1 MSTQP
6 KDEPGGVPP
15 GDNPNPETPEVT
27 ETPLSHP
34 GDIAPEDR
42 QPLYPTPPVPEPY
55 RATQAV
61 REAAREQGARRTGD
75 IARPQREGAFYAMG
89 AGSTPDPEYVE
100 DVHAHVE
107 HTRYQQSA
115 GSAERPRDSDAM
127 RENERDPAGYPDRLQ
142 AEIASAS
149 DESMAGRPED
159 AGQGDDKGKGKGD
172 KPESGTGGGQE
183 GGGEGGGE
191 GTDANGLPELHESG
205 PNANESDAPSGLGK
219 KDKRKGW

>member
-1 MSTQP
+1 MTSTQP
-6 KDEPGGVPP
+6 KDDTGGVPP
-15 GDNPNPETPEVT
+15 GDNPNPETPTVT
-27 ETPLSHP
+27 ETPLSQP
-34 GDIAPEDR
+34 GTIAPEDR

-89 AGSTPDPEYVE
+89 EGSTPDPEPGE

-115 GSAERPRDSDAM
+115 GTAERPRDSDAQ

-149 DESMAGRPED
+149 DESMAGRPEGSD
-159 AGQGDDKGKGKGD
+159 QGEDQGKDD
-172 KPESGTGGGQE
+172 KPEGGTGKE
-183 GGGEGGGE
+183 GGGEGG
-191 GTDANGLPELHESG
+191 TDENGLPELHESG
-205 PNANESDAPSGLGK
+205 PTANESDAPSGLGK